1 MHAQRPLLAEAL
13 WAEVELLERVLHR
26 NRLQHRGSR
35 HHRTLTRLRRSL
47 GDVRAA
53 DAAGCV
59 AALADAL
66 SAQLAGGVRVRAAAA
81 ASGKKPTSKAHAAVS
96 TQLTPQVRS
105 ATEHAR
111 VPSLSHPQAH
121 C

>member
-1 MHAQRPLLAEAL
+1 
-13 WAEVELLERVLHR
+13 VELLKRVLHR

-66 SAQLAGGVRVRAAAA
+66 SAQLAGGVRVRAATAA
-81 ASGKKPTSKAHAAVS
+81 GRKPMSKAHAAVS
-96 TQLTPQVRS
+96 TQLTPQVS
-105 ATEHAR
+105 ASGRACTF
-111 VPSLSHPQAH
+111 SLTPQAH
-121 C
+121 G